1 MAVYKRGRVW
11 WYRFTW
17 KGEPI
22 RESTKQ
28 TNKRVAE
35 KIESAHK
42 TRLAMGEVG
51 IRDRIAAPTLK
62 QFSERD
68 FMPFIETR
76 FQNKQKT
83 LGYYKNGIKNLNS
96 YPPLASCP

>member
-1 MAVYKRGRVW
+1 MQRKARRSRWQSTSAAASGGTGHLER
-11 WYRFTW
+11 
-17 KGEPI
+17 EPI

-51 IRDRIAAPTLK
+51 IRDRVAAPTLK
-62 QFSERD
+62 QFAERD
-68 FMPFIETR
+68 FTPFIETR
-76 FQNKQKT
+76 CQSKPKT
-83 LGYYKNGIKNLNS
+83 LGTTKNGIRV
-96 YPPLASCP
+96 